1 MGKREVIVDT
11 CFLEKMST
19 DGKNPENVKTI
30 LEELEYTPVAHPY
43 MVEYEFSLCSY
54 MQKMVAISSTIPLNI
69 ICHSY

>member
-30 LEELEYTPVAHPY
+30 
-43 MVEYEFSLCSY
+43 
-54 MQKMVAISSTIPLNI
+54 
-69 ICHSY
+69 